1 MSCSPEFVDK
11 TPWEIIPL
19 LADRGVYIA
28 SESSFYKVLREHKLL
43 AHRLSSH
50 PPKHSRPKELIA
62 HAPNQVWSW
71 DITYLKSPIL
81 GSFYYLY
88 MVIDIYSRKIID
100 WELQERES
108 METSSMLLTR
118 ACGNENVEKD
128 QLFLHSDNGGPMKG
142 ATMIATLQR
151 LGVMPSFSRP
161 KVSDDNPYS
170 ESLFRTLKYRPTY
183 PTRAFKSIEDARIW
197 VEGFVQWY
205 NYEHLH
211 SGIKFVTPAS
221 RHAGEDTEILAR
233 RKIVYER
240 ARNNNPSRWIKRTR
254 DWTPVDVVILNKLK
268 RTPETSILFLSA

>member
-1 MSCSPEFVDK
+1 MDK
-11 TPWEIIPL
+11 TPWAIVPL

-71 DITYLKSPIL
+71 DITYLKSPVL

-108 METSSMLLTR
+108 METSSMLLIR
-118 ACGNENVEKD
+118 ACGKENVKKD

-142 ATMIATLQR
+142 ATMLATLQK

-183 PTRAFKSIEDARIW
+183 PTRAFKSIEDARSW
-197 VEGFVQWY
+197 VKAFVQWY

-221 RHAGEDTEILAR
+221 RHAGEDVEILAK

-240 ARNNNPSRWIKRTR
+240 ARKNNPTRWIKRSR
-254 DWTPVDVVILNKLK
+254 DWTPVDMVVLNKLK
-268 RTPETSILFLSA
+268 RTSDASMLFLSA